1 MKLSRHSFQALGL
14 CTLALS
20 VACAAAETGHSL
32 AVGGAHVAADGARST
47 PPSLPASPNELPAA
61 GADALPGPSASE
73 GSPVLAQSSVHAG
86 AVPAAQAVPMLGEM
100 LTGQVMLL
108 SLLLTPL
115 AQAPAQLPAS
125 PSQTN

>member
-20 VACAAAETGHSL
+20 VACAATEAGHSL
-32 AVGGAHVAADGARST
+32 AH
-47 PPSLPASPNELPAA
+47 P
-61 GADALPGPSASE
+61 LPGPGAVQD
-73 GSPVLAQSSVHAG
+73 SPPLAESSVQAG
-86 AVPAAQAVPMLGEM
+86 ALPAAQALPMLGEM

-115 AQAPAQLPAS
+115 SQTPAQLPAS
-125 PSQTN
+125 PSRSN